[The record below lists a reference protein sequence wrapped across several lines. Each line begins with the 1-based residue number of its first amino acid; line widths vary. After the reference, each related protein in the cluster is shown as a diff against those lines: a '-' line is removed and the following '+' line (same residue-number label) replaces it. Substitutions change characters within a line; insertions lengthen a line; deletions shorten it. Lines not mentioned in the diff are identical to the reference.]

1 MFVANLHLFIEK
13 HIIPP
18 SILHLSLY
26 KYCQKCHFNCNKS
39 ILYLNKNKRI
49 YFVLQSVYII
59 FASIFNNKTTVE
71 SNDFNLLNKINY
83 PDDLRKLKEEQLPQ
97 LCKELRDDILKEL
110 SVNPGHMAS
119 SMGAIEL
126 TVALHYVFN
135 TPEDRLVWDVGHQ
148 AYGHK
153 ILTGRKDRFYTNR
166 KLHGIMPFPSP
177 LESEYD
183 SFVCGHASNSISAAL
198 GMAVAAKKTGNGK
211 RHVVAI
217 IGDGAM
223 SGGLAFEGLNNV
235 STTPNDMLIILNDN
249 NMSID
254 RSVGGLKQ
262 ALLKLNTNETYNNVR
277 FKLSKWLNAKGYLD
291 EDRRKGII
299 RLNNALKS
307 AISHQQNIFEGLNIR
322 YFGPFDGHN
331 VIELVRV
338 LRQLKDMKG
347 PKLLHL
353 HTIKGHGYAPAE
365 KAATIWHAPGKFNIN
380 TGERITDD
388 ETDIPPKY
396 QTVFGETLLELA
408 KANPN
413 IIGVTPAM
421 PTGCSMNI
429 LMKAMPDRAFDV
441 GIAEGHAVTFSA
453 GMAKEGLQPFCNI
466 YSSFAQRAYDN
477 IIHDVAILRLP
488 VVLCLDRAGLVGED
502 GATHHGAFD
511 IAALRPIP
519 NLTIASPMNEHELRN
534 LMYTAQLK
542 DKGPFVIRYPRG
554 HGVLTDWRNKFE
566 EIEVGTGR
574 KLKDGDTMAVM
585 SVGPI
590 GNNVAKAIEN
600 VEKECDGITVA
611 HYDMRF
617 IKPLDEKLLTEAASK
632 FKYIIT
638 VEDGVRK
645 GGFGS
650 AVLEWLSDNNYTT
663 HVTRLGLPDKF
674 VEQGTVSELQHITGI
689 DTDSIAATIK
699 SIAGS
704 IS

>member
-1 MFVANLHLFIEK
+1 MK
-13 HIIPP
+13 D
-18 SILHLSLY
+18 
-26 KYCQKCHFNCNKS
+26 
-39 ILYLNKNKRI
+39 R
-49 YFVLQSVYII
+49 
-59 FASIFNNKTTVE
+59 T
-71 SNDFNLLNKINY
+71 FNLLDNIKT
-83 PDDLRKLKEEQLPQ
+83 PADLRRLKVEQLPQ
-97 LCKELRDDILKEL
+97 LCAELRQDILKEL
-110 SVNPGHMAS
+110 SVNPGHLAS
-119 SMGAIEL
+119 SMGAVEL
-126 TVALHYVFN
+126 TVALHYVYD

-153 ILTGRKDRFYTNR
+153 ILTGRKDLFKTNR
-166 KLHGIMPFPSP
+166 KLHGLRPFPSP

-183 SFVCGHASNSISAAL
+183 SFACGHASNSISAAL
-198 GMAVAAKKTGNGK
+198 GMDVAARMTGNTK
-211 RHVVAI
+211 RHIVAI

-235 STTPNDMLIILNDN
+235 STTPNDLLIVLNDN

-262 ALLKLNTNETYNNVR
+262 ALLKLNTNETYNRMR
-277 FKLSKWLNAKGYLD
+277 FKASRWLNSKGYLN

-331 VIELVRV
+331 VIELVRIM
-338 LRQLKDMKG
+338 RQLKSMKG

-365 KAATIWHAPGKFNIN
+365 KDPTVWHSPGKFDIDAE
-380 TGERITDD
+380 ERIVAD
-388 ETDIPPKY
+388 ETGIPPKF

-408 KANPN
+408 KVNPR
-413 IIGVTPAM
+413 IVGVTPAM

-429 LMKAMPDRAFDV
+429 MMKAMPDRAFDV
-441 GIAEGHAVTFSA
+441 GIAEGHAVTFAA
-453 GMAKEGLQPFCNI
+453 GMAKDGLQPFCNI

-477 IIHDVAILRLP
+477 VIHDMALLNLP

-534 LMYTAQLK
+534 LMYTAQLEG
-542 DKGPFVIRYPRG
+542 KGSFVIRYPRG
-554 HGVLTDWRNKFE
+554 HGVLVDWRNKME
-566 EIEVGTGR
+566 EIKIGTGR
-574 KLKDGDTMAVM
+574 RLKEGSEVAVL

-590 GNNVAKAIEN
+590 GNNVTKAIAEA
-600 VEKECDGITVA
+600 EKACQGLNVA

-617 IKPLDEKLLTEAASK
+617 IKPLDEQLLEEISAG
-632 FKYIIT
+632 FKEVIT
-638 VEDGVRK
+638 VEDGVRN

-650 AVLEWLSDNNYTT
+650 SVLEWMADRDIRIR
-663 HVTRLGLPDKF
+663 VTRLGLPDEF
-674 VEQGTVSELQHITGI
+674 VEHGTVDQLQHIVGI
-689 DTDSIAATIK
+689 DVDSIADTIK
-699 SIAGS
+699 KAAGRLGFCS
-704 IS
+704 SVENN